1 MKEEY
6 LRYTMKNQSKQKIMT
21 FGDFVA
27 GVYGVWGRRKA
38 KGVVKL
44 AIKMHLIEF
53 RGADRFVFS

>member
-1 MKEEY
+1 MKS
-6 LRYTMKNQSKQKIMT
+6 QSKEKTLT

-27 GVYGVWGRRKA
+27 GVYRVWGRRKA

-53 RGADRFVFS
+53 RGTDRFVFS